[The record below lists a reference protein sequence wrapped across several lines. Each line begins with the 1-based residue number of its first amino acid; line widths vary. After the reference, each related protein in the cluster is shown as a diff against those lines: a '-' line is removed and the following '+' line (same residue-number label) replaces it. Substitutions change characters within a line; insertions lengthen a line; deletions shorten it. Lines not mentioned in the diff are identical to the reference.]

1 VSGGYSYTT
10 IVAAADEPTRI
21 EVSFHL
27 DDSAW
32 VRAYGLDEDRPQ
44 FTIRHGDVATTF
56 APTPGRITEDD
67 ARMARELANQAATYA
82 AGVERLKANQDAREQ
97 NSTAA

>member
-1 VSGGYSYTT
+1 MNGGYSYVT
-10 IVAAADEPTRI
+10 IMAAADEPTRI

-44 FTIRHGDVATTF
+44 LTIRHGDVATTF
-56 APTPGRITEDD
+56 APTTGRITEDD
-67 ARMARELANQAATYA
+67 VRMARELADRAALYA
-82 AGVERLKANQDAREQ
+82 AGVERLKAEQDAREQ
-97 NSTAA
+97 TGTAA